1 MPQLSI
7 NNSFITTFRFSATLD
22 IYNRKLTMLDM
33 STYAGS
39 SGSGIFSVVGI
50 SFSVEDQAGVVLA
63 SIDFNDT
70 SKYIVPSVTNE
81 FEIDLSSLPYT
92 FLFQTYHIKG
102 SIKDTD
108 GNVFTTTE
116 VYKKMCQPVN
126 LTDSGYVPGTF
137 QITPNCPD
145 NVLTVKEL
153 TLFTYNN
160 QDPVSKTKSGTLS
173 YPTGTISAVTFT
185 NTPFSNNVIYTGEY
199 RINCTTTAE
208 YDLQDDVYVLVTYI
222 TNNVFQV
229 TCENKI
235 ADLICCM
242 VELQTTYLKN
252 CNNAV
257 GKNAQQKLSDVVVP
271 FMLGLTKEING
282 QDASNEATL
291 IRKTLNCDCG
301 ATSVRQNEFTPIN
314 AAASS
319 IVLTG
324 VGGTTIPSPTIIGN
338 TKQYNIASSV
348 YQVVKGN
355 TGDLAF
361 TIEVDNSTINL
372 VKYKITFNYGTMASY
387 ILNAISS
394 NPQLV
399 VQLNS
404 LVTSTGGVDL
414 SGLDGSCVIDM
425 NNTNYVLQQNI
436 TSATKIVSLGTSTT
450 DYAAPAN
457 LFASSAATV
466 QSWLNGLGVG
476 TFTVVVS
483 SNVISIIS
491 LGNTFNINSVEFS
504 SPDVT
509 VIFQRTNIT
518 LVAVLQAIIDY
529 LCALTGLQI
538 ALGANLTLW
547 QIDYNGVPSSQ
558 GFTLGQTQAVF
569 NQGVADSIYNI
580 VQRITLLTGITCEKV
595 AAIFSDSPNIS
606 FTSSSRLYGSN
617 GVSCIAWSDKQIALG
632 VISAINSYTDVK
644 TAFCAI
650 DCAAPASCPDVSDI
664 SLSMVGANIGIYGLT
679 WDQTPLATQVVTV
692 YYKLSSAANFSV
704 ATNALSILPNGT
716 VQSNPPYLILGP
728 VQGQTYD
735 IYLVNNCGGKGF
747 VKQITIPTGTA
758 YSGNYLVDNI
768 LYAICGGSPVTYYTS
783 APFAIGVIVYTNI
796 GMSIPLTGYSYIADS
811 SGNIYT
817 MNSATGEVLS
827 DTGSDC
833 SSGTSG
839 LYFLGNN
846 TGTICSSGTSDF
858 TLYTNGAFAVGGIL
872 YSDSALTTPVTGYSY
887 VVNAANNHIYNL
899 NSVTGAIGSDTG
911 LACGSYSASF
921 SRNNLGDCSGSV
933 ETLYSSTPFG
943 VGVTMYTDAGLTT
956 LATGYLYIYDVTND
970 LIYNFSALTAVV
982 GTSTGGGCS

>member
-1 MPQLSI
+1 MPQLAI
-7 NNSFITTFRFSATLD
+7 NNSFVETFRFSATLD
-22 IYNRKLTMLDM
+22 IYNRTLTMVDM

-39 SGSGIFSVVGI
+39 SGSGIFSISGI
-50 SFSVEDQAGVVLA
+50 SFSIIDQAGVELA
-63 SIDFNDT
+63 TIGFTDASQYF
-70 SKYIVPSVTNE
+70 VPSVTNE
-81 FEIDLSSLPYT
+81 FVIDLSSLPYS
-92 FLFQTYHIKG
+92 FLFQTYKIQG
-102 SIKDTD
+102 AIKDTD
-108 GNVFTTTE
+108 GNVYTTTA

-126 LTDSGYVPGTF
+126 MTDSGYVPGIF

-199 RINCTTTAE
+199 RVNCTTTAE

-222 TNNVFQV
+222 TNNVFPV
-229 TCENKI
+229 TCANKI

-252 CNNAV
+252 CNNAI
-257 GKNAQQKLSDVVVP
+257 GKNAQQKLGDVVVP

-282 QDASNEATL
+282 QDASTEATL

-301 ATSVRQNEFTPIN
+301 ITSVRQNEFTPIN

-324 VGGTTIPSPTIIGN
+324 VGGTTIPAPTVIGN
-338 TKQYNIASSV
+338 TKQYNIASSI

-361 TIEVDNSTINL
+361 TIEVDNSTSNL

-387 ILNAISS
+387 ILNAISA

-404 LVTSTGGVDL
+404 LITGTGGVDL

-436 TSATKIVSLGTSTT
+436 TSATKIVSLGTTTT

-509 VIFQRTNIT
+509 VIFQRTNVT

-529 LCALTGLQI
+529 LCSLTALQT
-538 ALGANLTLW
+538 ALGNNITLW

-558 GFTLGQTQAVF
+558 GFTSNQSQAVF
-569 NQGVADSIYNI
+569 NQGIADSVYNI
-580 VQRITLLTGITCEKV
+580 VQRISLLTGITCAKI
-595 AAIFSDSPNIS
+595 AAVFSDSPNIS
-606 FTSSSRLYGSN
+606 FTSASRMYGSS
-617 GVSCIAWSDKQIALG
+617 GGSCVAWSDKQIALG
-632 VISAINSYTDVK
+632 VIAAIQAYSDVK

-650 DCAAPASCPDVSDI
+650 DCVLPATCPDITDI
-664 SLSMVGANIGIYGLT
+664 NVAMVGNNIGIYST
-679 WDQTPLATQVVTV
+679 AWSQTPLASQTATV
-692 YYKLSSAANFSV
+692 YYKLSSAANYNV
-704 ATNALSILPNGT
+704 ATNALILNPNGT
-716 VQSNPPYLILGP
+716 VQNNSPYLILGG
-728 VQGQTYD
+728 VQGETYD
-735 IYLVNNCGGKGF
+735 IKIVNNCGGEGF
-747 VKQITIPTGTA
+747 VKQITVPTGTA
-758 YSGNYLVDNI
+758 YTGSYLVDNI
-768 LYAICGGSPVTYYTS
+768 LYLICGNSPVTYYTN
-783 APFAIGVIVYTNI
+783 APFAVGVVVYTNI
-796 GMSIPLTGYSYIADS
+796 GMTIPLTGYAYISDS
-811 SGNIYT
+811 SGKIY
-817 MNSATGEVLS
+817 SISSSTGQVTA
-827 DTGSDC
+827 DTGSSC
-833 SSGTSG
+833 SNGVAG
-839 LYFLGNN
+839 VYYLGNN
-846 TGTICSSGTSDF
+846 TGTICGSSSSD
-858 TLYTNGAFAVGGIL
+858 TVYYTNGAFVVGGTL
-872 YSDSALTTPVTGYSY
+872 YQDAALTTPVTGYSY
-887 VVNAANNHIYNL
+887 VVNTANNHIYNL
-899 NSVTGAIGSDTG
+899 NSVTGVIGADTT
-911 LACGSYSASF
+911 LSCGAYSKSF
-921 SRNNLGDCSGSV
+921 KLNNVGDCSGATI
-933 ETLYSSTPFG
+933 TLYSAAPFG
-943 VGVTMYTDAGLTT
+943 VGVTMYTDASLTI
-956 LATGYLYIYDVTND
+956 LASGYLYIYDIAND
-970 LIYNFSALTAVV
+970 LIYNFGAGTAVV
-982 GTSTGGGCS
+982 GSSTGGGCS